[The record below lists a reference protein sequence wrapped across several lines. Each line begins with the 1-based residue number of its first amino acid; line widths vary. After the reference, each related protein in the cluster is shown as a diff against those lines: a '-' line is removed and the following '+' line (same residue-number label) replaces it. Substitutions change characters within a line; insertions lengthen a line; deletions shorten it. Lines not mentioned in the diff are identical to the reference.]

1 MEQSIRLAVLDR
13 GEPAVRLLAAVGNV
27 ERGDREAPV
36 TSISVLTEPRQRA
49 WYAREADETVDVVV
63 VDGMVSTDAVLAAL
77 RAARIDAVW
86 IGQVPC
92 HDQLALVTACEEAGI
107 AIVGPDSATVRRLA
121 DPLALER
128 AAHRA
133 GVSVDA
139 AGMPVGGEPAR
150 GYSSHS
156 FGRRRIEVDVLA
168 DAVGTVWALG
178 ARDVSVHRGEHLI
191 LAQLPAP
198 GLSEETA
205 GALLVAA
212 RTITRALGYRGAG
225 VLVFSTALDGSD
237 PRLVAIDTL
246 ARAEHS
252 LLEESTGSSFLRL
265 RLAIAQGD
273 LLVHT
278 EPVIE
283 GHALEARL
291 LAEDPE
297 RGFAPTGGAVQLL
310 AQPVGTGVRID
321 ASLREGDVVD
331 ARTDPHVATFTSWG
345 HTRAEALGRIRRA
358 LERTLVVLSDG
369 PTNRAALL
377 TLLGRPEI
385 VAGAV
390 DASWW
395 EGIARSEEA
404 VAPADPVA
412 VVAAAVE
419 TYEADLALVQ
429 QAFLATAARGRPEHP
444 EAVGT
449 LVALQYRGVSHRLRV
464 YRTAADRY
472 RIHDGVVLDVHVER
486 VGPYERRIS
495 VGGRRHRALAV
506 AQGAGFRLEIDGS
519 AHTVERT
526 DGFVVRAGW
535 PALVAKILV
544 AAGDEVE
551 TGDEVAVLESMKMVT
566 TVTAP
571 YAGVV
576 TSVAVVANSQVERG
590 APLLRIRAKD
600 AHEPEGVEPVAAG
613 DVAAGADAETTRVFL
628 SDLASADAEAAT
640 PSLTDVFGR
649 LTQYLLG
656 YDRDPA
662 EVRDL
667 LAALRAEAAR
677 RPADD
682 PELSRLEDELLDLF
696 AETAS
701 LYRPRTEAGE
711 EFEANTQE
719 YLIDFLTDLDADRAG
734 LPEGYRARLERAVAR
749 YGVTGLRRGRALE
762 AAVTW
767 LFRSFERVPA
777 LAPAVTT
784 ILDRRL
790 THVQTLRPGA
800 DQELRSRMDRLAR
813 AAEGRQQPIA
823 DLARDVVFHYLDA
836 PLLDTVR
843 GEVETAMR
851 ERLAAL
857 REDAQR
863 PDREEHIAA
872 LVACPHPLRALMLQ
886 SWLDSRSDPRL
897 SAFRDCILEAYARR
911 FYRIRKLTD
920 LRPAESA
927 RLQLISAGYEH
938 EGRPIHLVVAYVPWD
953 ELASAS
959 RSLAEHIGTLPE
971 DLEVTVDL
979 VLWRDGARPSI
990 EELAADAGEVLRTCD
1005 FGRSLHRLDL
1015 TVTSLDRTAENQA
1028 GTTGAAG
1035 TQHLTF
1041 RSEADGGFVEDLAYR
1056 NLHPMLAKRLELW
1069 RLSTF
1074 ELTRLPSPEDVYLFS
1089 GVARDN
1095 PKDHRLFALAEA
1107 RDLIRVTNPTTGA
1120 VDYPGLGRTGLRA
1133 LAAMRDA
1140 LAAYP
1145 PRQRPA
1151 ANRII
1156 IWVRP
1161 LWDIPRTELPALAA
1175 QYEPL
1180 ARNAGLEK
1188 LVLHISVPSTHAD
1201 GHTTVVSKVI
1211 HVEGM
1216 GRSGMVIRVTD
1227 PGANAIRPLTRYAQ
1241 KLLTAARF
1249 GSPYPYE
1256 TIRMLTPGEKG
1267 TSVFPRGE
1275 FTELELVEAA
1285 HSADDR
1291 LEPVVRPPAENTAH
1305 LVVGLLT
1312 SYTDVVPE
1320 GMVRVAILSDP
1331 TQGLGN
1337 LAEPE
1342 CRRINAALA
1351 YAAAHRLP
1359 VEWYAVSSG
1368 ALIAMD
1374 SGTENMD
1381 WIALTLRR
1389 IIEFTQARGEI
1400 NIIVTGINVGGQPYW
1415 NAEATMLMHTRG
1427 ILVMTPASAMVLTG
1441 KQALDF
1447 SGAVSAD
1454 DNFGIGGYDRVM
1466 GPNGQAQ
1473 YWAPSFQE
1481 ACLLLLRH
1489 YDYTYV
1495 VPGERFPRTRP
1506 TDDPA
1511 ERDVRSAPHETV
1523 PGSDFTTVGDVFDA
1537 TANPDRKKP
1546 FDMRSV
1552 MGAVADNDCAPL
1564 ERWRDWRDA
1573 DTSIVW
1579 DVTIGG
1585 IPVCMIGMESRS
1597 IPRQGAVP
1605 ADGPPSWTSGT
1616 LFPQSSRKTARA
1628 INATSGNRPLVVLA
1642 NLSGFDGSPESM
1654 RRWQLEY
1661 GAEIGRAV
1669 TNFRGPIVFVVVS
1682 RYHGGAFVVFSKAL
1696 TSSMEIAAVQGAYA
1710 SVIGGAPAAATVF
1723 AREVKQRTE
1732 RDERVTAAMAGNR
1745 AHIAEVTARVR
1756 SEKLG
1761 EVADEFDAIHT
1772 IERAR
1777 RVGSVD
1783 ALIEPERLRGWIIE
1797 ALQRGIAREEHA
1809 AHADA

>member
-1 MEQSIRLAVLDR
+1 MEQTIRLAVLDR
-13 GEPAVRLLAAVGNV
+13 GESAVRLLAAVGNL
-27 ERGDREAPV
+27 ERAAAEPRV
-36 TSISVLTEPRQRA
+36 TSVIVVTEPRARA
-49 WYAREADETVDVVV
+49 WYAREADESVDVAGPDGTVTIEAVV
-63 VDGMVSTDAVLAAL
+63 AAL
-77 RAARIDAVW
+77 RSARTDAVW
-86 IGQVPC
+86 IGRVPC
-92 HDQLALVTACEEAGI
+92 HDQLALVTECERAGI
-107 AIVGPDSATVRRLA
+107 RVVGPDSGTISRLSDSDQIRAAARRAGIPVEPAGDDCASPPRRRL
-121 DPLALER
+121 
-128 AAHRA
+128 
-133 GVSVDA
+133 
-139 AGMPVGGEPAR
+139 
-150 GYSSHS
+150 
-156 FGRRRIEVDVLA
+156 EVDVLA

-178 ARDVSVHRGEHLI
+178 TRDVSVRRGEHLI
-191 LAQLPAP
+191 LAELPAP
-198 GLSEETA
+198 GLTDEAA

-212 RTITRALGYRGAG
+212 RTITRALGYQGAG
-225 VLVFSTALDGSD
+225 VLEFTTGPDGTD
-237 PRLVAIDTL
+237 PRLVRFDTV

-273 LLVHT
+273 LLIHT

-283 GHALEARL
+283 GHAIEARL

-297 RGFAPTGGAVQLL
+297 RGFSATGGAVQLL
-310 AQPVGTGVRID
+310 VQPVGTGVRID

-331 ARTDPHVATFTSWG
+331 AALDPLVATFTAWG
-345 HTRAEALGRIRRA
+345 HSRAEALSRMCRA
-358 LERTLVVLSDG
+358 VERTLVVLSGG

-385 VAGAV
+385 IAGAV
-390 DASWW
+390 DADWW
-395 EGIARSEEA
+395 NRLAAGDEIDST
-404 VAPADPVA
+404 ADPVA

-419 TYEADLALVQ
+419 TYEADLALAQ

-449 LVALQYRGVSHRLRV
+449 MVALDYRGVSHRLRI
-464 YRTAADRY
+464 YRTGADRY
-472 RIHDGVVLDVHVER
+472 RIHAGVVIDVQVDR
-486 VGPYERRIS
+486 PGPYERRIA
-495 VGGRRHRALAV
+495 VGGHRHRVLTV
-506 AQGAGFRLEIDGS
+506 AQGAGFRLEIDGA

-535 PALVAKILV
+535 PALVARILV
-544 AAGDEVE
+544 APGDQVT

-590 APLLRIRAKD
+590 APLLRIRAEEGTDSDGEPASPGQQSTD
-600 AHEPEGVEPVAAG
+600 AVGEGTGGLLSSLVAPEHADAG
-613 DVAAGADAETTRVFL
+613 DPPLAE
-628 SDLASADAEAAT
+628 
-640 PSLTDVFGR
+640 VFGR

-656 YDRDPA
+656 YDRDPSEIGA
-662 EVRDL
+662 L
-667 LAALRAEAAR
+667 LTRLRAESAQ
-677 RPADD
+677 RPGDD
-682 PELSRLEDELLDLF
+682 GELTSLEDDFLELF

-701 LYRPRTEAGE
+701 LYRPRTEAADE
-711 EFEANTQE
+711 IEANTQE

-734 LPEGYRARLERAVAR
+734 LPEGYRARLERALGR
-749 YGVTGLRRGRALE
+749 YGVVGLRRGRALE

-767 LFRSFERVPA
+767 LFRSFARVPA
-777 LAPAVTT
+777 LVPAVTT

-790 THVQTLRPGA
+790 THVAALRPGA
-800 DQELRSRMDRLAR
+800 DQDLRTRMDRLAR
-813 AAEGRQQPIA
+813 ATEGRQQPVA

-843 GEVETAMR
+843 AEVEAEMS
-851 ERLAAL
+851 ERLEAL
-857 REDAQR
+857 GRADGRA
-863 PDREEHIAA
+863 DREEHITA
-872 LVACPHPLRALMLQ
+872 LVACPHPLRALMLRA
-886 SWLDSRSDPRL
+886 WLDSESDPGLRG
-897 SAFRDCILEAYARR
+897 FRFDVLEAYARR
-911 FYRIRKLTD
+911 FYRIRD
-920 LRPAESA
+920 LQ
-927 RLQLISAGYEH
+927 RLQAHDMSGLQVVTAEYAHDGTAF
-938 EGRPIHLVVAYVPWD
+938 HLVVAHVPWA
-953 ELASAS
+953 ELASVPGA
-959 RSLAEHIGTLPE
+959 LAEHLGGLAPAR
-971 DLEVTVDL
+971 EVVVDL
-979 VLWRDGARPSI
+979 VLWRDGDRPSI
-990 EELAADAGEVLRTCD
+990 EDLAEQATGVLAECD
-1005 FGRSLHRLDL
+1005 FGRPLHRLDL
-1015 TVTSLDRTAENQA
+1015 TVTSLGQREEGVVGSA
-1028 GTTGAAG
+1028 GASG

-1041 RSEADGGFVEDLAYR
+1041 RSGSSGLTEDLVYR

-1069 RLSTF
+1069 RLSNF

-1095 PKDHRLFALAEA
+1095 PRDHRLFALAEV
-1107 RDLIRVTNPTTGA
+1107 RDLLRVTDPSTGA
-1120 VDYPGLGRTGLRA
+1120 ADYPGLGRMGLRA

-1151 ANRII
+1151 ANRLVL
-1156 IWVRP
+1156 WVRP
-1161 LWDIPRTELPALAA
+1161 TWTIPRTELPALAA
-1175 QYEPL
+1175 AYEPL

-1188 LVLHISVPSTHAD
+1188 LVLHIKVPARDSRGRQVLVD
-1201 GHTTVVSKVI
+1201 QVI

-1216 GRSGMVIRVTD
+1216 GRSGTAIRVTE
-1227 PGANAIRPLTRYAQ
+1227 PGSNPVRPLTRYAQ

-1256 TIRMLTPGEKG
+1256 IIHMLTPGEDG
-1267 TSVFPRGE
+1267 TSAFPRGS
-1275 FTELELVEAA
+1275 FTELELVEAE
-1285 HSADDR
+1285 DPGEDR
-1291 LEPVVRPPAENTAH
+1291 LEPIVRPPAENTAH

-1312 SYTDVVPE
+1312 SYTDAVPE
-1320 GMVRVAILSDP
+1320 GMTRVAILSDP

-1351 YAAAHRLP
+1351 HAAAHRLP

-1389 IIEFTQARGEI
+1389 IIEFTQGGGEI

-1427 ILVMTPASAMVLTG
+1427 ILIMTPASAMVLTG

-1473 YWAPSFQE
+1473 YWAPSFQD
-1481 ACLLLLRH
+1481 ACLMLLRH

-1495 VPGERFPRTRP
+1495 VPGERFPRRRRS
-1506 TDDPA
+1506 DDPFD
-1511 ERDVRSAPHETV
+1511 RDVRRSPHADV
-1523 PGSDFTTVGDVFDA
+1523 PGVSFTTVGDIFDER
-1537 TANPDRKKP
+1537 ANRERKRP

-1552 MGAVADNDCAPL
+1552 MRAVSDDDCEPL
-1564 ERWRDWRDA
+1564 ERWRDWRDG

-1579 DVTIGG
+1579 DVTVGG
-1585 IPVCMIGMESRS
+1585 IPVCMIGVESRS
-1597 IPRQGAVP
+1597 VPRQGAVP

-1654 RRWQLEY
+1654 RRRQLEY

-1696 TSSMEIAAVQGAYA
+1696 TATMEIAAVQGAYA

-1732 RDERVTAAMAGNR
+1732 RDERVSAATSGDRARIGEITAQ
-1745 AHIAEVTARVR
+1745 VR

-1783 ALIEPERLRGWIIE
+1783 EIIEAERLRPWIISAVE
-1797 ALQRGIAREEHA
+1797 RGMAREQ
-1809 AHADA
+1809 ADRSRA